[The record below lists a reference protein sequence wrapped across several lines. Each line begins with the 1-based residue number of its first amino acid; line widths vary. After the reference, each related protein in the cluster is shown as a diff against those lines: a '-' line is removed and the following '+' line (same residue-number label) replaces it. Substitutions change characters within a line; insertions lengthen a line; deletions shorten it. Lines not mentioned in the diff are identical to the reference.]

1 MQKSYLV
8 LSTILVALA
17 GVFSTA
23 CDSTVGSAGGAG
35 ADSAATVNGK
45 AIKNEE
51 VEKVIKQ
58 QFQGQESKLSPLE
71 LAQAR
76 LQALDGIIQ
85 QEVMVQKAEKEKVQI
100 SDEEITQ
107 ALNEHKQQSGVTVDE
122 YNKRMQEA
130 GENEASWREKIKKQ
144 LMIKKL
150 AEKLAASVEPPKD
163 SEVEA
168 FFKGNPELFKN
179 KRGASFAAVVIDPKG
194 NGQTTKTPQEAE
206 IKVKEVGQ
214 KLTQPGIDF
223 AEIARQYS
231 EDPQTA
237 ARGGEWQFLAEDEM
251 KQLMTP
257 ELTDFI
263 MNKMTV
269 GQVVPRI
276 VPAEGK
282 LLFLKL
288 TSRNEKD
295 EDLTLNSPNVKGRVI
310 ELLTGAKKQLLSAA
324 FQARSL
330 DEARVENYLAK
341 QIVDNPNS
349 LSGARPAD
357 PNAGASPAA
366 SPAASPDISPVANA
380 NTAASPATS
389 PAAKGSANPA
399 RR

>member
-1 MQKSYLV
+1 MQKSFIF
-8 LSTILVALA
+8 LSTVLVAA
-17 GVFSTA
+17 AAIFSSA
-23 CDSTVGSAGGAG
+23 CDSTTVGGASTG
-35 ADSAATVNGK
+35 DSAATVNGK

-76 LQALDGIIQ
+76 LQALDGIVQ
-85 QEVMVQKAEKEKVQI
+85 QEVMLQKAEKENVQV
-100 SDEEITQ
+100 SDDEVNQ
-107 ALNEHKQQSGVTVDE
+107 AVNQFKQQLGLTADD

-130 GENEASWREKIKKQ
+130 GETEQSVRDRVRRD
-144 LMIKKL
+144 LMIRKL
-150 AEKLAASVEPPKD
+150 SDKIAASVEPPKD

-168 FFKGNPELFKN
+168 FFRGNPEMFKN
-179 KRGASFAAVVIDPKG
+179 KRGASFAAIVIDPKG
-194 NGQTTKTPQEAE
+194 NGQTTKSPEEAQL
-206 IKVKEVGQ
+206 KVKEVGQ
-214 KLTQPGIDF
+214 KLMQPGIDF
-223 AEIARQYS
+223 AQIAAQYS

-237 ARGGEWQFLAEDEM
+237 ARGGEWQAFTEDEM

-257 ELTDFI
+257 ELTDII

-276 VPAEGK
+276 VPFEGK

-288 TSRNEKD
+288 TSRQEKD
-295 EDLTLNSPNVKGRVI
+295 EDLTLESPNVKSRVI
-310 ELLTGAKKQLLSAA
+310 ELLTGAKKQLLSGAY
-324 FQARSL
+324 QARAMY
-330 DEARVENYLAK
+330 EAKIENYLAK

-357 PNAGASPAA
+357 PNAAAAPAA
-366 SPAASPDISPVANA
+366 TPAAAPANTTVGNTAGNAAAGTNANA
-380 NTAASPATS
+380 
-389 PAAKGSANPA
+389 A

>member
-17 GVFSTA
+17 SVFSTA
-23 CDSTVGSAGGAG
+23 CETAGITSPNPGGS
-35 ADSAATVNGK
+35 DSAAAVNGK

-51 VEKVIKQ
+51 VEKIIKQ

-85 QEVMVQKAEKEKVQI
+85 QEVMVQKAEKEKIQV
-100 SDEEITQ
+100 SEEEITQ
-107 ALNEHKQQSGVTVDE
+107 ALNEHKQMSAVTIDE

-130 GENEASWREKIKKQ
+130 GETEASWREKLKKQ

-150 AEKLAASVEPPKD
+150 GENIASKVEPPKD
-163 SEVEA
+163 SEVEE

-179 KRGASFAAVVIDPKG
+179 KRGASFAAIVIDPKG
-194 NGQTTKTPQEAE
+194 NGQTTKTPQDAE
-206 IKVKEVGQ
+206 IKIQEVGQ
-214 KLTQPGIDF
+214 KLSQPGIDF
-223 AEIARQYS
+223 AQIAAQYR

-310 ELLTGAKKQLLSAA
+310 EMLTGAKKQLLSAA
-324 FQARSL
+324 YQARSM
-330 DEARVENYLAK
+330 DEARIENYLAK

-366 SPAASPDISPVANA
+366 TPAASPAVSPVANTNA
-380 NTAASPATS
+380 AASPATK
-389 PAAKGSANPA
+389 PAANTNAA

>member
-8 LSTILVALA
+8 LSTILIVLVS
-17 GVFSTA
+17 VFLTA
-23 CDSTVGSAGGAG
+23 SSCDSTTVGSTG
-35 ADSAATVNGK
+35 DSAATVNGK

-51 VEKVIKQ
+51 VEKIIKQ

-76 LQALDGIIQ
+76 LQALDGIIR
-85 QEVMVQKAEKEKVQI
+85 QEVMVQKAEKEKVQV

-107 ALNEHKQQSGVTVDE
+107 ALNEDKQRSAVTVDE

-130 GENEASWREKIKKQ
+130 GETEASFREKIKKT

-150 AEKLAASVEPPKD
+150 GDNIASKVEPPKD
-163 SEVEA
+163 SEVEE
-168 FFKGNPELFKN
+168 FFRGNPELFKN
-179 KRGASFAAVVIDPKG
+179 KRGASFAAIVIDPKG

-214 KLTQPGIDF
+214 KLSQPGIDF
-223 AEIARQYS
+223 AQIAAQYS
-231 EDPQTA
+231 EDPETA

-257 ELTDFI
+257 ELADFV
-263 MNKMTV
+263 MTKMTV

-276 VPAEGK
+276 VPVQGK

-288 TSRNEKD
+288 TSRQEKD

-324 FQARSL
+324 YQARAL

-366 SPAASPDISPVANA
+366 SPAVSPVANA

-389 PAAKGSANPA
+389 PAAKGNANPA

>member
-17 GVFSTA
+17 AVFSSA
-23 CDSTVGSAGGAG
+23 CGSTVEGVGDA
-35 ADSAATVNGK
+35 AATVNGK

-85 QEVMVQKAEKEKVQI
+85 QEVMLQKAEKEKIQV

-107 ALNEHKQQSGVTVDE
+107 ALNEHKQASGVTVDE

-130 GENEASWREKIKKQ
+130 GETESSWREKIKKQ

-150 AEKLAASVEPPKD
+150 ADKLAASVEPPKD

-179 KRGASFAAVVIDPKG
+179 KRGASFAAIVIDPKG

-206 IKVKEVGQ
+206 NKIKEVGQ
-214 KLTQPGIDF
+214 KLSQPGIDF
-223 AEIARQYS
+223 AQIAAQYS

-257 ELTDFI
+257 ELADFV

-276 VPAEGK
+276 VPVESK

-288 TSRNEKD
+288 TSRQEKD
-295 EDLTLNSPNVKGRVI
+295 EDLTLNSPNVKQRVI

-324 FQARSL
+324 YQARAL

-357 PNAGASPAA
+357 PNAAASPAATPAA
-366 SPAASPDISPVANA
+366 SPAVSPVANTNA
-380 NTAASPATS
+380 AASPATKANAN
-389 PAAKGSANPA
+389 AAKK
-399 RR
+399 

>member
-8 LSTILVALA
+8 LSTILLA
-17 GVFSTA
+17 FAAVFSTA
-23 CDSTVGSAGGAG
+23 CDSTVSGIGGSAP

-51 VEKVIKQ
+51 VEKIIKQ

-85 QEVMVQKAEKEKVQI
+85 QEVMVQKAEKEKIQV
-100 SDEEITQ
+100 SEDEITQ
-107 ALNEHKQQSGVTVDE
+107 ALNEHKQATGLSADE
-122 YNKRMQEA
+122 YNRRMQEA
-130 GENEASWREKIKKQ
+130 GETEATFRERIKKQ
-144 LMIKKL
+144 LMVKKL
-150 AEKLAASVEPPKD
+150 ADKLAASVEPPKD
-163 SEVEA
+163 SELEA
-168 FFKGNPELFKN
+168 FYKGNPELFKN

-194 NGQTTKTPQEAE
+194 NGQTTKSPQEAE
-206 IKVKEVGQ
+206 NKVKEVGQ
-214 KLTQPGIDF
+214 KLSQPGIDF
-223 AEIARQYS
+223 AQIAAQYS
-231 EDPQTA
+231 EDPETA
-237 ARGGEWQFLAEDEM
+237 ARGGEWRFLAEEEM
-251 KQLMTP
+251 KQVMTP
-257 ELTDFI
+257 ELTDFV

-276 VPAEGK
+276 VPIEGK

-288 TSRNEKD
+288 TSRQEKD
-295 EDLTLNSPNVKGRVI
+295 EDVTLDSPNVKSRVI

-324 FQARSL
+324 YQARAL

-366 SPAASPDISPVANA
+366 SPAASPEVSPVANA
-380 NTAASPATS
+380 NMAASPATK
-389 PAAKGSANPA
+389 PAANTNAA

>member
-17 GVFSTA
+17 SVFSTA
-23 CDSTVGSAGGAG
+23 CETAGITSPNPGGS
-35 ADSAATVNGK
+35 DSAAAVNGK

-51 VEKVIKQ
+51 VEKIIKQ

-71 LAQAR
+71 LAEAR
-76 LQALDGIIQ
+76 LRALDGIIQ
-85 QEVMVQKAEKEKVQI
+85 QEVMVQKAEKEKIQV
-100 SDEEITQ
+100 SEEEITQ
-107 ALNEHKQQSGVTVDE
+107 ALNEHKQMSAVTIDE

-130 GENEASWREKIKKQ
+130 GENEASWREKLKKQ

-150 AEKLAASVEPPKD
+150 GENIASKVEPPKD
-163 SEVEA
+163 SEVEE

-214 KLTQPGIDF
+214 KLSQPGIDF
-223 AEIARQYS
+223 AQIAAQYS

-288 TSRNEKD
+288 TSRQEKD

-310 ELLTGAKKQLLSAA
+310 EMLTGSKKQLLSAA
-324 FQARSL
+324 YQARSM
-330 DEARVENYLAK
+330 DEARIENYLAK

-366 SPAASPDISPVANA
+366 TPAASPAVSPVANTNA
-380 NTAASPATS
+380 AASPATK
-389 PAAKGSANPA
+389 PAANTNAA

>member
-8 LSTILVALA
+8 LSTILLALA
-17 GVFSTA
+17 VFASA
-23 CDSTVGSAGGAG
+23 CDSTVSGVGGGSA

-76 LQALDGIIQ
+76 LQALDSIIQ
-85 QEVMVQKAEKEKVQI
+85 QEVMVQKAEKEKIEVK
-100 SDEEITQ
+100 DDEITQ
-107 ALNEHKQQSGVTVDE
+107 ALNEHKQASGVTVDE

-130 GENEASWREKIKKQ
+130 GETEATFREKIKQQ

-150 AEKLAASVEPPKD
+150 GDKIADSVEPPKD
-163 SEVEA
+163 SELEA

-179 KRGASFAAVVIDPKG
+179 KRGASFAAIVIDPKG
-194 NGQTTKTPQEAE
+194 NGQTTKTPEEAQLK
-206 IKVKEVGQ
+206 IKEVGQ
-214 KLTQPGIDF
+214 KLSQPGIDF
-223 AEIARQYS
+223 AQIVAQYS
-231 EDPQTA
+231 EDPETA
-237 ARGGEWQFLAEDEM
+237 ARGGEWQFLPEDEM

-257 ELTDFI
+257 ELSDFI
-263 MNKMTV
+263 MSKMTV

-276 VPAEGK
+276 VPAGGK

-288 TSRNEKD
+288 TSRLEKD
-295 EDLTLNSPNVKGRVI
+295 EDLTLNSPNVKQRII
-310 ELLTGAKKQLLSAA
+310 ELLTGSKKQLLSAA
-324 FQARSL
+324 YQARSM
-330 DEARVENYLAK
+330 DEARIENYLAK

-357 PNAGASPAA
+357 PNAAASPAA
-366 SPAASPDISPVANA
+366 SPATSPAADT

-389 PAAKGSANPA
+389 PASNANAAKK
-399 RR
+399 

>member
-17 GVFSTA
+17 AVFSTA
-23 CDSTVGSAGGAG
+23 CDSTVGGAGGGSA

-51 VEKVIKQ
+51 VEKIIKQ

-76 LQALDGIIQ
+76 LQALEGIIQ
-85 QEVMVQKAEKEKVQI
+85 QEVMVQKAEKEKVQV
-100 SDEEITQ
+100 SEEEITQ
-107 ALNEHKQQSGVTVDE
+107 ALNEHKQASGVTIDE

-130 GENEASWREKIKKQ
+130 GENEASWREKLKKQ

-150 AEKLAASVEPPKD
+150 GENIASKVEPPKD
-163 SEVEA
+163 SEVEE

-194 NGQTTKTPQEAE
+194 NGQTTKTPQDAE
-206 IKVKEVGQ
+206 NKVKEIGQ
-214 KLTQPGIDF
+214 KLSQPGIDF
-223 AEIARQYS
+223 ASIAAQYS
-231 EDPQTA
+231 EDPETA
-237 ARGGEWQFLAEDEM
+237 ARGGEWRFLTEDEM

-257 ELTDFI
+257 ELADFV

-288 TSRNEKD
+288 TSRQEKD

-310 ELLTGAKKQLLSAA
+310 EMLTGAKKQLLSAA
-324 FQARSL
+324 YQARSM
-330 DEARVENYLAK
+330 DEARIENYLAK

-366 SPAASPDISPVANA
+366 TPAASPAVSPVANTNA
-380 NTAASPATS
+380 AASPATK
-389 PAAKGSANPA
+389 PAANTNAA

>member
-1 MQKSYLV
+1 VQKSYLV
-8 LSTILVALA
+8 LSTILLALA
-17 GVFSTA
+17 VFASA
-23 CDSTVGSAGGAG
+23 CDSTVSGVGGGSA

-76 LQALDGIIQ
+76 LQALDSIIQ
-85 QEVMVQKAEKEKVQI
+85 QEVMVQKAEKEKIEVK
-100 SDEEITQ
+100 DDEITQ
-107 ALNEHKQQSGVTVDE
+107 ALNEHKQASGVTVDE

-130 GENEASWREKIKKQ
+130 GETEATFREKIKQQ

-150 AEKLAASVEPPKD
+150 GDKIAASVEPPKD
-163 SEVEA
+163 SELEA

-179 KRGASFAAVVIDPKG
+179 KRGASFAAIVIDPKG
-194 NGQTTKTPQEAE
+194 NGQTTKTPEEAQLK
-206 IKVKEVGQ
+206 IKEVGQ
-214 KLTQPGIDF
+214 KLSQPGIDF
-223 AEIARQYS
+223 AQIVAQYS
-231 EDPQTA
+231 EDPETA
-237 ARGGEWQFLAEDEM
+237 ARGGEWQFLPEDEM

-257 ELTDFI
+257 ELSDFI
-263 MNKMTV
+263 MSKMTV

-276 VPAEGK
+276 VPAGGK

-288 TSRNEKD
+288 TSRLEKD
-295 EDLTLNSPNVKGRVI
+295 EDLTLNSPNVKQRII
-310 ELLTGAKKQLLSAA
+310 ELLTGSKKQLLSAA
-324 FQARSL
+324 YQARSM
-330 DEARVENYLAK
+330 DEARIENYLAK

-357 PNAGASPAA
+357 PNAAASPAA
-366 SPAASPDISPVANA
+366 SPATSPAADT

-389 PAAKGSANPA
+389 PASNANAAKK
-399 RR
+399 

>member
-1 MQKSYLV
+1 VQKSYLV

-17 GVFSTA
+17 AVFSTA
-23 CDSTVGSAGGAG
+23 CDSTVGGAGGGSA

-51 VEKVIKQ
+51 VEKIIKQ

-76 LQALDGIIQ
+76 LQALEGIIQ
-85 QEVMVQKAEKEKVQI
+85 QEVMVQKAEKEKVQV
-100 SDEEITQ
+100 SEEEITQ
-107 ALNEHKQQSGVTVDE
+107 ALNEHKQASGVTIDE

-130 GENEASWREKIKKQ
+130 GENEASWREKLKKQ

-150 AEKLAASVEPPKD
+150 GENIASKVEPPKD
-163 SEVEA
+163 SEVEE

-194 NGQTTKTPQEAE
+194 NGQTTKTPQDAE
-206 IKVKEVGQ
+206 NKVKEIGQ
-214 KLTQPGIDF
+214 KLSQPGIDF
-223 AEIARQYS
+223 ASIAAQYS
-231 EDPQTA
+231 EDPETA
-237 ARGGEWQFLAEDEM
+237 ARGGEWRFLTEDEM

-257 ELTDFI
+257 ELADFV

-288 TSRNEKD
+288 TSRQEKD

-310 ELLTGAKKQLLSAA
+310 EMLTGAKKQLLSAA
-324 FQARSL
+324 YQARSM
-330 DEARVENYLAK
+330 DEARIENYLAK

-366 SPAASPDISPVANA
+366 TPAASPAVSPVANTNA
-380 NTAASPATS
+380 AASPATK
-389 PAAKGSANPA
+389 PAANTNAA

>member
-8 LSTILVALA
+8 LSAILLA
-17 GVFSTA
+17 SAAVFSTA
-23 CDSTVGSAGGAG
+23 CETTGITSPNPG

-51 VEKVIKQ
+51 VEKIIKQ

-85 QEVMVQKAEKEKVQI
+85 QEVMTQKAEKEKIEVK
-100 SDEEITQ
+100 DEEITQ
-107 ALNEHKQQSGVTVDE
+107 ALNEHKQSSGLTVDE
-122 YNKRMQEA
+122 YNKKMQEA
-130 GENEASWREKIKKQ
+130 GETEATFREKIKKQ

-150 AEKLAASVEPPKD
+150 SDKLASSVEPPKD

-179 KRGASFAAVVIDPKG
+179 KRGASFAAIVIDPRG
-194 NGQTTKTPQEAE
+194 NGQTTKTPQDAE
-206 IKVKEVGQ
+206 NKVKEVGQ
-214 KLTQPGIDF
+214 KLSQPGIDF
-223 AEIARQYS
+223 AQLAAQYS
-231 EDPQTA
+231 EDPETA
-237 ARGGEWQFLAEDEM
+237 ARGGEWRFLAEDEM

-257 ELTDFI
+257 ELTDFV

-288 TSRNEKD
+288 TSRQEKD

-310 ELLTGAKKQLLSAA
+310 DLLTGAKKQLLSAA
-324 FQARSL
+324 YQARVM
-330 DEARVENYLAK
+330 DEARIENYLAK

-357 PNAGASPAA
+357 PNAAALPAA
-366 SPAASPDISPVANA
+366 SPAASPAVSPAANA
-380 NTAASPATS
+380 NTAASPAAKTNAS
-389 PAAKGSANPA
+389 AAN
-399 RR
+399 R

>member
-1 MQKSYLV
+1 MQKSFLV
-8 LSTILVALA
+8 LLTFFVAGA
-17 GVFSTA
+17 AIFSSA
-23 CDSTVGSAGGAG
+23 CDSTVGGAGGGSA

-51 VEKVIKQ
+51 VEKIIKQ
-58 QFQGQESKLSPLE
+58 QFQGQESKLAPLE

-76 LQALDGIIQ
+76 LQALNGIIQ
-85 QEVMVQKAEKEKVQI
+85 EEVMVQKAEKEKVQV
-100 SDEEITQ
+100 SDDEVTQ
-107 ALNEHKQQSGVTVDE
+107 ALNEHKQSSGLTVDD
-122 YNKRMQEA
+122 YNKQMQEA
-130 GENEASWREKIKKQ
+130 GETEATFREKIKKT
-144 LMIKKL
+144 LMVKKL
-150 AEKLAASVEPPKD
+150 SDKISASVEPPKD

-179 KRGASFAAVVIDPKG
+179 KRGASFAAIVIDPRG

-214 KLTQPGIDF
+214 KLSQPGIDF
-223 AEIARQYS
+223 AQIAAQYS

-237 ARGGEWQFLAEDEM
+237 ARGGEWQTLTEDEM

-276 VPAEGK
+276 VPAQGK

-288 TSRNEKD
+288 TNRQEKD
-295 EDLTLNSPNVKGRVI
+295 EDLTLNSPNVKSRVI
-310 ELLTGAKKQLLSAA
+310 DLLTGAKKQLLSAA
-324 FQARSL
+324 YQARAM
-330 DEARVENYLAK
+330 DEAKIENYLAK

-357 PNAGASPAA
+357 PNATASPAA
-366 SPAASPDISPVANA
+366 TPATSPVANA
-380 NTAASPATS
+380 NTAPS
-389 PAAKGSANPA
+389 PAANANA
-399 RR
+399 KAANR